1 MAISLT
7 CGLLVFLWIAVANW
21 HFAPITIKPCIKQLV
36 ANPKVEIACYDGKGN
51 TLRIC
56 GKAVFA
62 TSEETQKKA
71 LEVMPS
77 LGDIYSVGDERQPYL
92 IFIKGIAYARIR
104 AYLYL

>member
-1 MAISLT
+1 VRPIGFVMD
-7 CGLLVFLWIAVANW
+7 CGGKLAFCTNNYKAMY
-21 HFAPITIKPCIKQLV
+21 KQLV

-51 TLRIC
+51 TLHIC

-62 TSEETQKKA
+62 TSAETQKKA

-77 LGDIYSVGDERQPYL
+77 LGDIYSAGDERQPYL
-92 IFIKGIAYARIR
+92 IFIKGIASARIR